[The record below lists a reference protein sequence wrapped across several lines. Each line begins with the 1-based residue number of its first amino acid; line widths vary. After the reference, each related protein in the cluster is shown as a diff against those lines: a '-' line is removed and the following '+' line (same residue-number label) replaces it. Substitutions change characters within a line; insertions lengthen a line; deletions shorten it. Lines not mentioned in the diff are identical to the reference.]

1 MNVQHRK
8 NISGEG
14 LPKHPQPFPTATKV
28 GNMVFSSAIGGQ
40 DPATGK
46 APDSPETQ
54 IKNAFQH
61 LQTVMRL
68 AGGAPTDIGK
78 VTVHLRDKG
87 HRDLV
92 NQEWVKVFPDPESRP
107 VRHTVEADLPSNLII
122 QLEFIAVLPTE

>member
-46 APDSPETQ
+46 APDETSGFAPRPPFRPVT
-54 IKNAFQH
+54 I
-61 LQTVMRL
+61 RDL
-68 AGGAPTDIGK
+68 AGKP
-78 VTVHLRDKG
+78 
-87 HRDLV
+87 
-92 NQEWVKVFPDPESRP
+92 
-107 VRHTVEADLPSNLII
+107 
-122 QLEFIAVLPTE
+122 